1 VRYLVTHLGAISG
14 SARTRDFHSG
24 FEMSDEGCADA
35 LIERRIDRQVDERR
49 LARGDED
56 PARLPQLGH
65 DQCDD
70 IALDER
76 GNIYVS
82 EILRSDISVFSPD
95 GSERIV
101 VASRYTARLVN
112 PTSLVCH
119 AGVLCTANLGWNV
132 KPAPRSVACISGF
145 RRPHE

>member
-24 FEMSDEGCADA
+24 FKMSDEGCADA

-56 PARLPQLGH
+56 PARLAQLGH
-65 DQCDD
+65 DQCDG

-101 VASRYTARLVN
+101 VATRDTAPLVN
-112 PTSLVCH
+112 PTSLIPRWRTLRRKSRVE
-119 AGVLCTANLGWNV
+119 VR
-132 KPAPRSVACISGF
+132 PAPRSVACISGF